1 MGKALGLK
9 KNVFNGP
16 VDIHWDQVGQGNKET
31 ILFIHGF
38 SDSKET
44 FYAIARPLPRKYNI
58 IIPQLPGFGDTEKRQ
73 DLRYGL
79 LDYVNWLQPFLSSL
93 PVEKVHLVGHS
104 LGGAISSYLAIKC
117 PEKVSSLTLV
127 GSSGFLLENYNTFYE
142 EFLEGKS
149 LFLINTPADYES
161 FVHRV
166 FHKEIKGAHSH
177 FPGIIII
184 QLYGAYF
191 RGNGVRL
198 VLLALSTK
206 ACANSKTTDN
216 ANNASLTPSVMKHQA
231 GKMGMRPIKVP
242 WPVKKFMM
250 KEKMDN
256 HEWYKKISTDMSHE
270 MVSSEFGGDL
280 KTLLKKVPFPVN
292 IIWGKEDTLF
302 PYQMAEDAHKNIPG
316 STLNLLEQV
325 GQCPH
330 LETPGLFVKT
340 LGKVLSSK

>member
-1 MGKALGLK
+1 MNQFNLITGAGKMMLNHHLKSMGKALGLK

-16 VDIHWDQVGQGNKET
+16 LDIHWDQVGQGNKET

-44 FYAIARPLPRKYNI
+44 FYAIASPLSRKYNI
-58 IIPQLPGFGDTEKRQ
+58 ILPQLPGFGDTEKRQ

-104 LGGAISSYLAIKC
+104 LGGAISSYLAMKC

-127 GSSGFLLENYNTFYE
+127 GSSGFLLENYNTFYD

-149 LFLINTPADYES
+149 LFFINTPADYET

-166 FHKEIKGAHSH
+166 FHKK
-177 FPGIIII
+177 
-184 QLYGAYF
+184 
-191 RGNGVRL
+191 
-198 VLLALSTK
+198 
-206 ACANSKTTDN
+206 
-216 ANNASLTPSVMKHQA
+216 
-231 GKMGMRPIKVP
+231 IKVP

-256 HEWYKKISTDMSHE
+256 REWYKKISTDMSHE
-270 MVSSEFGGDL
+270 MLSSEFGGGL

-302 PYQMAEDAHKNIPG
+302 PYQMAEDAHQNIPG

-325 GQCPH
+325 GHCPH

-340 LGKVLSSK
+340 LERVLRSK